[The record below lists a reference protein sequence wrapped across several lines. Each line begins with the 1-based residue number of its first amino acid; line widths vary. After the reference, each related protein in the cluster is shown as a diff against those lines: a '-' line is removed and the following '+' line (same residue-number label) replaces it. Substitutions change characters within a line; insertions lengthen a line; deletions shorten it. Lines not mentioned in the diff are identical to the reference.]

1 MTANHPANAGHA
13 LTYRDFARILLV
25 IGAVIVLVAALN
37 MAFGMPQASPIY
49 DVVPDPAGPLPF

>member
-1 MTANHPANAGHA
+1 MTLNQPAHAGRL
-13 LTYRDFARILLV
+13 LTYRDLARILLL
-25 IGAVIVLVAALN
+25 IAAVIIFVAALN

>member
-1 MTANHPANAGHA
+1 MTLDQRAHAGHV
-13 LTYRDFARILLV
+13 LSYRDLARILLL
-25 IGAVIVLVAALN
+25 IAAVIVVVAALN

>member
-1 MTANHPANAGHA
+1 MTVDQRANAGHA
-13 LTYRDFARILLV
+13 LKYRDLARILLL
-25 IGAVIVLVAALN
+25 IAAVIVCVAALN